1 MLPNLNHQDKVETDA
16 SVTEKTTF
24 KIFLKALRV
33 RQWTKNLIVFSAP
46 LFAFNLGY
54 DTLLRCSSAL
64 WCFCLLSSSF
74 YLINDILDINSD
86 RSHPVKRLRPIA
98 SGSIKLY
105 TAKITAFGLATLSL
119 LFGFGLS
126 FNLGCLLVAY
136 ALLQILYNL
145 KLKRVVIL
153 DVIVIAAGFV
163 LRAYGGATAT
173 SVTLSPWFLLCTAM
187 LAMFLGIEKRKAEL
201 RIAELRGS
209 TRAVLRRY
217 SLGLLNRME
226 STVSNGAVIS
236 YAIWSSGPGVNGAST
251 SWMLI
256 TLPHVLYGVFRY
268 QLLSDPQ
275 EIARNKNAGNHQG
288 GKTESPEEILLTDKP
303 MLLTVLGWILTVLTV
318 LILKRWQ
325 LIS

>member
-1 MLPNLNHQDKVETDA
+1 MLPNLNHQDKVENN
-16 SVTEKTTF
+16 SGVTEKPTF
-24 KIFLKALRV
+24 KVFLKALRV
-33 RQWTKNLIVFSAP
+33 RQWSKNLIVFSAP
-46 LFAFNLGY
+46 LFSFNLAY
-54 DTLLRCSSAL
+54 DALLRCIIAFF
-64 WCFCLLSSSF
+64 CFCVLSNSF
-74 YLINDILDINSD
+74 YLINDILDVDSD
-86 RSHPVKRLRPIA
+86 RLHPVKCLRPIA

-105 TAKITAFGLATLSL
+105 TAKITAFGLAAVSL

-126 FNLGCLLVAY
+126 FELGCVLISY
-136 ALLQILYNL
+136 AVLQVLYNL

-163 LRAYGGATAT
+163 LRAYAGATAT
-173 SVTLSPWFLLCTAM
+173 SIVLSPWFLLCTAM

-201 RIAELRGS
+201 RIAELRGT

-275 EIARNKNAGNHQG
+275 EIARNTNAGNHQG
-288 GKTESPEEILLTDKP
+288 GKTESPEEVLLTDRP
-303 MLLTVLGWILTVLTV
+303 MLLTVSGWILTVLIV
-318 LILKRWQ
+318 LILKRFHV
-325 LIS
+325 IS